1 MKLRPEEQLEILK
14 RNAVEIISEEELL
27 NKLKKSQAEN
37 RPLNVKLGLDPTAP
51 DIHLGHTVVLK
62 KLREFQDLGHQVLLL
77 IGDFTGKIG
86 DPSGR
91 SETRKQLTTEQV
103 LENARTYKEQAFKVL
118 DPEKTEIVF
127 NSKWLSKITLVD
139 VINLASKYTV
149 ARMLE
154 REDFTKRFKEGT
166 PIAIH
171 EFLYPLMQGYDSVA
185 LKADVE
191 LGGTDQKF
199 NLIMGR
205 HLQREYGLE
214 PQIPM
219 MMPLLVGT
227 DGVRKMS
234 KSYGNYIGVDESP
247 DDIYGKVMSISDE
260 LMFEYYDLVTDLS
273 KNEVSKIK
281 TDVKNNKLHPRD
293 AKMYL
298 AKTLVRIYH
307 GETAAKQ
314 AEVKFIKVF
323 QRGGLP
329 EDINEFKLNESD
341 LDKNGKIWLPRLLKI
356 SGLVPSTSEG
366 KRLIKQGA
374 VRIDNEKIQE
384 AKDINITSPVVIR
397 VGKRKFVKI
406 EKE

>member
-14 RNAVEIISEEELL
+14 RNAVEVISEEELL
-27 NKLKKSQAEN
+27 NKLKKSQTEN

-103 LENARTYKEQAFKVL
+103 LENAKTYKEQAFKVL
-118 DPEKTEIVF
+118 DPKKTKIIF
-127 NSKWLSKITLVD
+127 NSKWLSKLTLVD

-154 REDFTKRFKEGT
+154 REDFTERFKEGT

-273 KNEVSKIK
+273 RNEVIKIK
-281 TDVKNNKLHPRD
+281 SDVKNNKLHPRD

-298 AKTLVRIYH
+298 AKTLVRMYH
-307 GETAAKQ
+307 DETAAKQ

-329 EDINEFKLNESD
+329 EDIAKFKLKKSD
-341 LDKNGKIWLPRLLKI
+341 LDENGKIWLPRLLKI
-356 SGLVPSTSEG
+356 SGLAPSTSEG

-374 VRIDNEKIQE
+374 VRLDNEKIQE
-384 AKDINITSPVVIR
+384 AKDINITSPVIIR
-397 VGKRKFVKI
+397 VGKRKFVKV
-406 EKE
+406 ESE

>member
-1 MKLRPEEQLEILK
+1 MKLQPEEQLEILK

-384 AKDINITSPVVIR
+384 AKDINIASPVVIR

>member
-1 MKLRPEEQLEILK
+1 MKLRPEEQLEILI
-14 RNAVEIISEEELL
+14 RNAVEVISEEELL

-103 LENARTYKEQAFKVL
+103 LENAKTYKEQAFKVL
-118 DPEKTEIVF
+118 DPEKTKIIF
-127 NSKWLSKITLVD
+127 NSEWLSKLTLVD

-154 REDFTKRFKEGT
+154 REDFTERFKDGT

-171 EFLYPLMQGYDSVA
+171 EFIYPLMQGYDSVS

-273 KNEVSKIK
+273 KSEVTRIK
-281 TDVKNNKLHPRD
+281 NDVKSDKLHPRD

-298 AKTLVRIYH
+298 AKTLVRMYH
-307 GETAAKQ
+307 DTAAAKQ
-314 AEVKFIKVF
+314 AEEQFIKVF

-329 EDINEFKLNESD
+329 EDIDEFKLEESD
-341 LDKNGKIWLPRLLKI
+341 LDDDGKIWIPRLLKI
-356 SGLVPSTSEG
+356 SGLVSSTSEG

-374 VRIDNEKIQE
+374 VRIDNEKILD
-384 AKDINITSPVVIR
+384 AKDINITSPIIVR
-397 VGKRKFVKI
+397 VGKRKFAKI

>member
-1 MKLRPEEQLEILK
+1 MQPEEQLEILK

>member
-1 MKLRPEEQLEILK
+1 MNLRPEEQLEILK
-14 RNAVEIISEEELL
+14 RNAVEIIAEEELL
-27 NKLKKSQAEN
+27 SKIKKSQKEN
-37 RPLNVKLGLDPTAP
+37 RPLKVKLGLDPTAP

-103 LENARTYKEQAFKVL
+103 LENARTYKNQAFKVL
-118 DPEKTEIVF
+118 DPEKTKIVF
-127 NSKWLSKITLVD
+127 NSKWLSELTLVD
-139 VINLASKYTV
+139 IIELASKYTV

-154 REDFTKRFKEGT
+154 REDFTERYKEGV

-205 HLQREYGLE
+205 HLQREYGQE
-214 PQIPM
+214 SQVAM

-234 KSYGNYIGVDESP
+234 KSYGNYIGIDESP
-247 DDIYGKVMSISDE
+247 DEIYGKAMSVSDDI
-260 LMFEYYDLVTDLS
+260 MFEYYNLVTDLS
-273 KNEVSKIK
+273 KSEVMKIEH
-281 TDVKNNKLHPRD
+281 DVKSNKLHPRD

-298 AKTLVRIYH
+298 AKTLVRMYY
-307 GETAAKQ
+307 GENAATAA
-314 AEVKFIKVF
+314 EEKFIKVF
-323 QRGGLP
+323 RDGGLP
-329 EDINEFKLNESD
+329 EDIKEFMLNDAD

-356 SGLVPSTSEG
+356 SGLTPSTSEA

-374 VRIDNEKIQE
+374 VRLDDQKVQE
-384 AKDINITSPVVIR
+384 AKEINITSSVIIR
-397 VGKRKFVKI
+397 VGKRKFLKIVK
-406 EKE
+406 E

>member
-27 NKLKKSQAEN
+27 SKIKKSQEEN

-91 SETRKQLTTEQV
+91 SETRKQLTTKQV
-103 LENARTYKEQAFKVL
+103 LENARTYKNQAFKVL
-118 DPEKTEIVF
+118 DPEKTKIVF
-127 NSKWLSKITLVD
+127 NSKWLSELTLVD
-139 VINLASKYTV
+139 IIKLASKYTV

-154 REDFTKRFKEGT
+154 REDFTERYKEGV

-185 LKADVE
+185 LKADIE

-205 HLQREYGLE
+205 HLQREYGQE
-214 PQIPM
+214 PQVAM

-234 KSYGNYIGVDESP
+234 KSYGNYIGIDESP
-247 DDIYGKVMSISDE
+247 DEIYGKAMSVSDDI
-260 LMFEYYDLVTDLS
+260 MFEYYNLVTDLPKS
-273 KNEVSKIK
+273 EVMKIES
-281 TDVKNNKLHPRD
+281 DVKSNKLHPRD

-298 AKTLVRIYH
+298 AKTLVRMYY
-307 GETAAKQ
+307 GENAAND
-314 AEVKFIKVF
+314 AEEKFVKVF
-323 QRGGLP
+323 RDGDLP
-329 EDINEFKLNESD
+329 EDIKEFKLTASH
-341 LDKNGKIWLPRLLKI
+341 LDKNGEIWLPRLLKI
-356 SGLVPSTSEG
+356 SGLTPSTSEA

-374 VRIDNEKIQE
+374 VRLDNQKVQE
-384 AKDINITSPVVIR
+384 AKEINIASSVVVR
-397 VGKRKFVKI
+397 VGKRKFLKIVK
-406 EKE
+406 E